1 MTIIPAQ
8 RAIANLIDSAE
19 KGEIDPWD
27 VPVIDVIDRFLD
39 ELGLLDSDNESLSQ
53 DDLPQDTSLPQSG
66 QAFLWA
72 SMLVLL
78 KADTL
83 KLLQEIYQEEETEDF
98 LEEFDIEELESLN
111 PLPPFIEEH
120 LRRRTSV
127 PARSKRKVTL
137 QELIEHLEEIAA
149 EIEAITQGDKKPRK
163 SRTSRR
169 AAMKAIANLAHNE
182 NLTELAIQL
191 ELFLGKIFPQL
202 ANSENF
208 LNWELLLSHW
218 QQDCPSEE
226 FISHT
231 PNGDRAGVFWA
242 LLLLSAQ
249 SKVELSQEE
258 FYQDLSIRPIFAES
272 MAKVTA

>member
-8 RAIANLIDSAE
+8 RAIADLIDSAE

-27 VPVIDVIDRFLD
+27 VPVIDVIDRFLSQ
-39 ELGLLDSDNESLSQ
+39 LGLLDSSDAESLPEET
-53 DDLPQDTSLPQSG
+53 DLPQSG

-83 KLLQEIYQEEETEDF
+83 QLLQEIYQEEETEEF
-98 LEEFDIEELESLN
+98 LEEFDIEDLESLS

-149 EIEAITQGDKKPRK
+149 EIEAITTGDKKPRK
-163 SRTSRR
+163 TSTSRR

-191 ELFLGKIFPQL
+191 EHFLSRIFPQL
-202 ANSENF
+202 TLNENF
-208 LNWELLLSHW
+208 LNWELLLSQW
-218 QQDCPSEE
+218 QENCPSEE
-226 FISHT
+226 FAHHSEK
-231 PNGDRAGVFWA
+231 GDRAGIFWA

-249 SKVELSQEE
+249 SKVELSQDE
-258 FYQDLSIRPIFAES
+258 FYQDLSIRPIIAGQS
-272 MAKVTA
+272 AVAV

>member
-27 VPVIDVIDRFLD
+27 VPVIDVIDQFLG
-39 ELGLLDSDNESLSQ
+39 ELGLLDSDTDEADS
-53 DDLPQDTSLPQSG
+53 LPQDADLPQSG

-83 KLLQEIYQEEETEDF
+83 QLLQEIYQEEETEEF
-98 LEEFDIEELESLN
+98 LEEFDLEDLESLS

-191 ELFLGKIFPQL
+191 ELFLGRIFPQL
-202 ANSENF
+202 ADSENF
-208 LNWELLLSHW
+208 LNWELLLSQW
-218 QQDCPSEE
+218 QEDCPSDE
-226 FISHT
+226 FISHS
-231 PNGDRAGVFWA
+231 PNGDRAGIFWA

-258 FYQDLSIRPIFAES
+258 FYQDLSIRPILAES
-272 MAKVTA
+272 LTKVTA